1 MFIQVSLFLLQI
13 HDNTNEYILKIV
25 LLFLCII
32 ANFSLQLIHYLDL
45 VHPHLN
51 NEDRLGQLS
60 IVIFSV
66 IGFYYILASA
76 LVIVATIMF
85 KDFHM
90 MFKSYHEYQ
99 VTLFSQFFVA
109 TAGLL
114 YYIGDDLSY
123 FVEAFQKSLG
133 CDSSCVH
140 NVEHTSDSMLYISL
154 LTFTL
159 APILFDRIKV
169 IEDTNSNEISEWHW
183 SVIKDTGHAFALIID
198 LDAWYTTVADV
209 PFSSSEY
216 CPAGELTVAWVMYGF
231 CLFIWAVTLILIYT
245 PGIKLALNETP
256 QNFKKVLVYICLLIL
271 IWTTTATMLFADSPQ
286 PLGCLYGCDV
296 STSVANTANCRE
308 ETFFLTRVILL
319 GAVAIVLTIVVALV
333 IFFRIGSMIIF
344 LTKKKGCVTKKN

>member
-32 ANFSLQLIHYLDL
+32 ANFSLQLIIYLDPDYP
-45 VHPHLN
+45 HPS

-85 KDFHM
+85 KEFHM
-90 MFKSYHEYQ
+90 MFKSYREYQ

-123 FVEAFQKSLG
+123 FVRAYKEPLG

-140 NVEHTSDSMLYISL
+140 NVRHTSDSMLYISL
-154 LTFTL
+154 LMFTL

-169 IEDTNSNEISEWHW
+169 FEDTSSNDTAEWHW

-256 QNFKKVLVYICLLIL
+256 QNFKKALIYICLLIL
-271 IWTTTATMLFADSPQ
+271 IWTTTATMLFADNPQ
-286 PLGCLYGCDV
+286 PLACLFGCDV
-296 STSVANTANCRE
+296 SSNVVNTTNCHNERL
-308 ETFFLTRVILL
+308 FLTRAVLL
-319 GAVAIVLTIVVALV
+319 GAVAIVLTVVVA
-333 IFFRIGSMIIF
+333 IMTFFRIGSMIIF
-344 LTKKKGCVTKKN
+344 LTKKKECTTKKN

>member
-1 MFIQVSLFLLQI
+1 MSIFLLQI
-13 HDNTNEYILKIV
+13 HDNSNEYALKIF

-32 ANFSLQLIHYLDL
+32 ANFSLQLIRYLDF

-76 LVIVATIMF
+76 LVIVTTIKF
-85 KDFHM
+85 RDFHM
-90 MFKSYHEYQ
+90 MFKSNREYQ
-99 VTLFSQFFVA
+99 VTLFSQFYVT

-123 FVEAFQKSLG
+123 FVNAYQHSLG
-133 CDSSCVH
+133 CNSSCVH
-140 NVEHTSDSMLYISL
+140 NVDHTSDSMLYISL
-154 LTFTL
+154 LMFTL
-159 APILFDRIKV
+159 GPILFDRIKL
-169 IEDTNSNEISEWHW
+169 IEDTSSNDIAEWHW

-198 LDAWYTTVADV
+198 LDAWYSTVADV

-256 QNFKKVLVYICLLIL
+256 QNFKKALVYICLLIL
-271 IWTTTATMLFADSPQ
+271 IWTTTATMLFADNPQ
-286 PLGCLYGCDV
+286 PMGCLYGCDV
-296 STSVANTANCRE
+296 SSSVANTTNCRDE
-308 ETFFLTRVILL
+308 RLFLTRVVLL
-319 GAVAIVLTIVVALV
+319 GTVAIVLTVVVAV
-333 IFFRIGSMIIF
+333 MIFFRIGSMIVL
-344 LTKKKGCVTKKN
+344 LTKKKNCTTKKN